1 MDSATRPKKPE
12 MMIRK
17 TEKEHFGRGKETL
30 GGRTIPWWNHQNPGV
45 NLLRNPVNQDLSV
58 LEFLLETFAVVGGSL
73 GHIIR
78 GIAARHANG
87 RRRREACGREIWM
100 ALARLFHR
108 GSMVEKH
115 CNNMAARE
123 NF

>member
-1 MDSATRPKKPE
+1 ME
-12 MMIRK
+12 
-17 TEKEHFGRGKETL
+17 
-30 GGRTIPWWNHQNPGV
+30 GGAIPCL
-45 NLLRNPVNQDLSV
+45 NLLRNPVKQDLSV
-58 LEFLLETFAVVGGSL
+58 KEFLLETLAVVGGSL

-87 RRRREACGREIWM
+87 RRRRKRRKREACGREIWM

-108 GSMVEKH
+108 GSVVEKH

-123 NF
+123 IFSGANIYLLVFTVPL